1 MAVVYQLIAGNDRK
15 GDIMATATQSALIRG
30 LDAEKRSGASR
41 QFADAQRRDIA
52 GQDEEAALVFAAK
65 SGNGQA
71 LEILIKR
78 YQRRILA
85 IARRFTRIQEDA
97 EDIAQQSFQKAFVHL
112 HRFKGKSSFS
122 TWLTRIAIN
131 EALMLLR
138 RGRSLREVSIDD
150 LSGNEESALRLEM
163 PDSRAGPE
171 SAFLHDE
178 RSRILSAAMDKLT
191 TRTRTA
197 IELRELGE
205 LSTKEAARVMGLS
218 VEAVKGRV
226 FQGRKKL
233 SQVLKCESAWM
244 SGKQSLRASR
254 KANGLWRRRMT
265 SVPFQLPMAGALS
278 TVLLA
283 LGVSLFS
290 FGCGEK
296 NAQAG
301 KPAAVDVEVVQVE
314 QKDIPIYGEW
324 IGTLDGL
331 ENADVK
337 AQVTGYLLKQAYA
350 EGSFVKR
357 GQLLFQI
364 DPRPF
369 QASLDSANAL
379 LMEAQAQLT
388 NAEAVQLQAQLN
400 VNKYTPLAAEQVATQ
415 QDLDN
420 AVQTNVAAKA
430 TVVNSKAAIRAAEAA
445 VESAQINLDFT
456 RLVAPIDGIAGQAQL
471 QVGALVNSSTSAV
484 TTVSTVDPI
493 KVFFTVSEQ
502 EYLAFNRQ
510 YPTEASREA
519 EEKRTPLELILADG
533 TTYAKKGKIYFADRA
548 VNQQTGAI
556 RIAGLFPNPGNILRP
571 GQYARVRAA
580 TSIKL
585 GALLVPQRAVSELQ
599 GSYQLAVVETDNKV
613 SILTVKV
620 GARAGAMWIIKE
632 GLKPG
637 ERVVA
642 EGVQKVRQGE
652 QVNPKPFAISAGET
666 KGK

>member
-1 MAVVYQLIAGNDRK
+1 MASSR
-15 GDIMATATQSALIRG
+15 TSAHFELPMP
-30 LDAEKRSGASR
+30 DALL
-41 QFADAQRRDIA
+41 
-52 GQDEEAALVFAAK
+52 AAL
-65 SGNGQA
+65 
-71 LEILIKR
+71 L
-78 YQRRILA
+78 
-85 IARRFTRIQEDA
+85 
-97 EDIAQQSFQKAFVHL
+97 
-112 HRFKGKSSFS
+112 
-122 TWLTRIAIN
+122 
-131 EALMLLR
+131 
-138 RGRSLREVSIDD
+138 
-150 LSGNEESALRLEM
+150 
-163 PDSRAGPE
+163 
-171 SAFLHDE
+171 
-178 RSRILSAAMDKLT
+178 
-191 TRTRTA
+191 
-197 IELRELGE
+197 
-205 LSTKEAARVMGLS
+205 
-218 VEAVKGRV
+218 
-226 FQGRKKL
+226 
-233 SQVLKCESAWM
+233 
-244 SGKQSLRASR
+244 
-254 KANGLWRRRMT
+254 
-265 SVPFQLPMAGALS
+265 
-278 TVLLA
+278 LLA
-283 LGVSLFS
+283 VSLFGI
-290 FGCGEK
+290 GCREK

-301 KPAAVDVEVVQVE
+301 KPPAVDVEVVQVE

-388 NAEAVQLQAQLN
+388 NAEASQLQAQLN
-400 VNKYTPLAAEQVATQ
+400 VDKYTPLAAEQVATQ

-510 YPTEASREA
+510 HPTEASRQA
-519 EEKRTPLELILADG
+519 EERRLPLELILADG
-533 TTYAKKGKIYFADRA
+533 TIYAKKGKVSFADRA
-548 VNQQTGAI
+548 VNQNTGAI
-556 RIAGLFPNPGNILRP
+556 RIAGLFDNPGNILRP
-571 GQYARVRAA
+571 GQYARIRAA
-580 TSIKL
+580 TTIRE

-599 GSYQLAVVETDNKV
+599 GNYQVAVVDSDNKV
-613 SILTVKV
+613 SIVTVKV
-620 GARAGAMWIIKE
+620 AERTGSMWIIE
-632 GLKPG
+632 NGLKPG

-642 EGVQKVRQGE
+642 EGVQKVRPGA
-652 QVNPKPFAISAGET
+652 QVNPKPYAASAAET
-666 KGK
+666 KGR